1 MDIKVV
7 NGFQNLAGL
16 EDDLKELGRFDDYDF
31 FIECAKE
38 VATLPEVQQQGGVKV
53 RKDYEED
60 YIAPIF
66 EIVENEDEEIPSCD
80 LVYMAIH
87 HFKY

>member
-1 MDIKVV
+1 M
-7 NGFQNLAGL
+7 
-16 EDDLKELGRFDDYDF
+16 
-31 FIECAKE
+31 
-38 VATLPEVQQQGGVKV
+38 KV

-66 EIVENEDEEIPSCD
+66 EIVENEGEEIPSCD